1 MTLSLSLSSLF
12 IIVVIAAVIYRR
24 KQTAVVA
31 EDSMAV
37 TVNRD
42 GFVKRVLPAG
52 RHLLRPYERI
62 DFTVETK
69 TKLVANR
76 AGSITT
82 SDGIVIHINWSGT
95 YAIEPALIPA
105 AANHS
110 QKLRGLP
117 NAEKAIARQVD
128 IHLRKLVGSQTV
140 SDLFNPGT
148 RDRFERQLSLI
159 LADKMKVMG
168 IIFNGINLQV
178 IELPHEVAEALNKA
192 KAIATLDQTIRQ
204 IDPTTRDVVRGA
216 YQLDEILHWDQY
228 LPVPSRRT
236 MKRLEET
243 TANRI

>member
-1 MTLSLSLSSLF
+1 MTLIVALF
-12 IIVVIAAVIYRR
+12 IIVVIAAVAYRR
-24 KQTAVVA
+24 RQIAVVA
-31 EDSMAV
+31 EDSVAV

-52 RHLLRPYERI
+52 RHLLRPFERI

-69 TKLVANR
+69 TKLVQSR

-82 SDGIVIHINWSGT
+82 SDGIVTHINWSGT
-95 YAIEPALIPA
+95 YAIEPTLIPA
-105 AANHS
+105 AANRS

-128 IHLRKLVGSQTV
+128 IHLRKLVGGQTV
-140 SDLFNPGT
+140 SDLFNPST
-148 RDRFERQLSLI
+148 RDRFERQLSRL
-159 LADKMKVMG
+159 LADKLKPMG

-178 IELPHEVAEALNKA
+178 IELPGEVAEALNKA
-192 KAIATLDQTIRQ
+192 KAIATLDHTIRQ
-204 IDPTTRDVVRGA
+204 LDPTTRDVVRGA

-236 MKRLEET
+236 MARLQEPN
-243 TANRI
+243 ANRL